1 MIEADRF
8 EEMGMIVAL
17 EALAPDRGYLK
28 MVELGLIRTGE
39 TIALNTDN
47 PEEGIDWAKSK
58 GFTDIRVVNETYTR
72 SGRLIPG
79 NVAIV
84 GVYKG
89 ETPWP
94 Y

>member
-1 MIEADRF
+1 MIEGDRF
-8 EEMGMIVAL
+8 EEIGVIVAL
-17 EALAPDRGYLK
+17 EALGPDKGYPK
-28 MVELGLIRTGE
+28 MVERGLIQTGE
-39 TIALNTDN
+39 IIALNTDD
-47 PEEGIDWAKSK
+47 PEKGVDWAKSK
-58 GFTDIRVVNETYTR
+58 GFTDIRVVTETYTR